1 MVLLGLI
8 LLLSPSRL
16 LLDRVLV
23 AGLGGMLAGALS
35 DIEDV
40 KGTDPVRRTTIIPR
54 VKRVMPSERAKYSS
68 RTI

>member
-23 AGLGGMLAGALS
+23 AGLGGMLADALS

-54 VKRVMPSERAKYSS
+54 VKRVMPNERAKYSS

>member
-23 AGLGGMLAGALS
+23 AGLGGMLADALS

-40 KGTDPVRRTTIIPR
+40 KRTDPVRRTTIIPR
-54 VKRVMPSERAKYSS
+54 AKRVTPSERAKYSS